1 MTAREAYVGEVEL
14 VLVVGGAWCA
24 LLGFVVALMAVGSGA
39 EQRPDREV
47 TGRDRPLVRA
57 WP

>member
-1 MTAREAYVGEVEL
+1 VGEVEL

-39 EQRPDREV
+39 EARPDGEV
-47 TGRDRPLVRA
+47 TDRDRPLARA

>member
-1 MTAREAYVGEVEL
+1 MGEVEL

-24 LLGFVVALMAVGSGA
+24 LLAFVVALMAVGSGA
-39 EQRPDREV
+39 EALPDRDV
-47 TGRDRPLVRA
+47 TDRDRPLARA